1 MMTGKAQVVG
11 QIFIFIMAAL
21 IIGVIMLIGYNAI
34 SGTLS
39 KSCQIEQLSFK
50 TKIESLIDRSNGYG
64 SVTKQ
69 SIIAPCKY
77 ETVCFIDATK
87 IGSPISKCPNQI
99 INRSSADGDMKNIF
113 VATKMRTAPIG
124 YSPLLRLNNTDNC
137 LCITQKNKN
146 FYITLVGKG
155 SGTVLFNTNTIGS
168 GNFIIRENGTVV
180 QE

>member
-1 MMTGKAQVVG
+1 MMTDKAQVVG

-69 SIIAPCKY
+69 SIIAPCTY

-87 IGSPISKCPNQI
+87 IGSPISKCGNRI

-113 VATKMRTAPIG
+113 VSTKMKTAPIG
-124 YSPLLRLNNTDNC
+124 YAPLLRLNNTDNC

-155 SGTVLFNTNTIGS
+155 SGTILLNTQLIGNGNIILQENNVTI
-168 GNFIIRENGTVV
+168 VD
-180 QE
+180 